1 LVRHLKGC
9 LSFIG
14 SKKQKA
20 LSVDVSDNVTTFH
33 FDETKV
39 RELMSHAILYHE
51 YPFMMMEHVLFNKVM
66 KDCTPHWRKI
76 SRNTAKALCFTT
88 YEKEKKKIKSLL
100 SKVNKVNITTDM

>member
-20 LSVDVSDNVTTFH
+20 LSVDASDNVTNFH
-33 FDETKV
+33 FDETMV
-39 RELMSHAILYHE
+39 RELMSHVIFYHE
-51 YPFMMMEHVLFNKVM
+51 YPFIMMEHVLFNKVL
-66 KDCTPHWRKI
+66 KVCTPHWRKI
-76 SRNTAKALCFTT
+76 SHNTAKALCFAT
-88 YEKEKKKIKSLL
+88 YEKEKKKMKSLL